1 MPTSSEPNSLNGG
14 QFRTQYLHGKYKHG
28 IDVQLHDSF
37 QRWLQYIARA
47 SMQQAKESQGEAQV
61 SNSPLCCLAEPDFNS
76 SLLGSL
82 EAPGSHGTMIVDRQ
96 HYQTSTTITTG

>member
-1 MPTSSEPNSLNGG
+1 
-14 QFRTQYLHGKYKHG
+14 
-28 IDVQLHDSF
+28 
-37 QRWLQYIARA
+37 
-47 SMQQAKESQGEAQV
+47 MQQAKESQGEAQV